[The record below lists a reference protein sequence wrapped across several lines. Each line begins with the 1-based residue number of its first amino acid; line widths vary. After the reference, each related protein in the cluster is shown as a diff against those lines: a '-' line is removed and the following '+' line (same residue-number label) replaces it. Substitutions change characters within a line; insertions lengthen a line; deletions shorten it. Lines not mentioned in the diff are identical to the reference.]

1 MDREVA
7 IQVDIKEV
15 VSLAAGEGEEDEDE
29 GFAGNLGPGV
39 PQLYQL
45 QVVPQKSGKQGRPQR
60 QPVPVTEERLKDTK
74 NAVRKAVTSAA
85 EALVEQMEDRFPTTK
100 VQQALAIID
109 PRYWLP
115 GKYSDTSFKAA
126 IKTVAELYGAPK
138 RVGVPP
144 RVVPAALDAEELE
157 LLRQA
162 LFMWELAPQLSK
174 QVHAEYLEEEAIKL
188 AMPGFTI
195 MFWRRL
201 MATPT
206 GATNLS

>member
-1 MDREVA
+1 M
-7 IQVDIKEV
+7 
-15 VSLAAGEGEEDEDE
+15 
-29 GFAGNLGPGV
+29 
-39 PQLYQL
+39 
-45 QVVPQKSGKQGRPQR
+45 
-60 QPVPVTEERLKDTK
+60 
-74 NAVRKAVTSAA
+74 
-85 EALVEQMEDRFPTTK
+85 
-100 VQQALAIID
+100 QQALAIID

-144 RVVPAALDAEELE
+144 RVMPAALDAEEL
-157 LLRQA
+157 LRQA
-162 LFMWELAPQLSK
+162 RFMWELAPQLSK

-188 AMPGFTI
+188 ASSMEGGRPDPSMPGFTT

-206 GATNLS
+206 GATNL